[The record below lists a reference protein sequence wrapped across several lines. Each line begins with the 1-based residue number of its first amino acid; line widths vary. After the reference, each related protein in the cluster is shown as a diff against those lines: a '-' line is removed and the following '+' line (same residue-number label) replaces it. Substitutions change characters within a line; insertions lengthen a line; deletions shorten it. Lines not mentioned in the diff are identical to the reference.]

1 MITSAWTTSNIH
13 RPNTTKRPTFV
24 TTSTEKPRKECEH
37 GQYYPYPNSCT
48 NFLVCVNGNLVS
60 QQCGPGLNW
69 NEERNMCDWAYK
81 KPCSEKPMK
90 NALLVAKDTVT
101 KVDCIQ
107 RITRWPKLFLIRLIN
122 LTQIITDLSNSHC
135 RTVYPVVIVT
145 YLAIAV
151 VIGLVCGAAKKSS
164 VAHRDCTSISIVVFV
179 IGHRELIVKKILT
192 KRRM

>member
-1 MITSAWTTSNIH
+1 
-13 RPNTTKRPTFV
+13 
-24 TTSTEKPRKECEH
+24 
-37 GQYYPYPNSCT
+37 
-48 NFLVCVNGNLVS
+48 
-60 QQCGPGLNW
+60 
-69 NEERNMCDWAYK
+69 MCDWAYK